1 MNASPETSG
10 PDRGCVTL
18 EEFRRMPEEDA
29 FRVELSRGRILREPR
44 PGGEHG
50 LIAGR
55 LVRILGSEVESR
67 GVGVV
72 VTETGFL
79 LATDPRTVRGPDAA
93 FIARDPA
100 APAPRGPWTEPP
112 TLAVEVVSPSNAAA
126 EIQAKV
132 LEYLE
137 AGTEPVWVIDPASR
151 SVTASRPPGDAHLY
165 REGETLEVGESLKGF
180 SFPVAEISAR
190 G

>member
-1 MNASPETSG
+1 MSTRPAG
-10 PDRGCVTL
+10 ADRGTVTL
-18 EEFRRMPEEDA
+18 EEFLRMPEEDA
-29 FRVELSRGRILREPR
+29 FRIELSRGRVVREPR

-55 LVRILGSEVESR
+55 MVRLLGAEVESR

-79 LATDPRTVRGPDAA
+79 LATDPPTVRGPDAA

-100 APAPRGPWTEPP
+100 APAPRGHWTEPP
-112 TLAVEVVSPSNAAA
+112 TLAVEVVSPSNTAA
-126 EIQAKV
+126 EIREKV

-137 AGTEPVWVIDPASR
+137 AGTELVWVIDPASR
-151 SVTASRPPGDAHLY
+151 SVTAWRPPGDAHVY
-165 REGETLEVGESLKGF
+165 REGESLKAGGPLNGF
-180 SFPVAEISAR
+180 SLPVAEIFTR

>member
-1 MNASPETSG
+1 MNTRASS
-10 PDRGCVTL
+10 PDRGTVTL
-18 EEFRRMPEEDA
+18 EEFQRMPEEDA
-29 FRVELSRGRILREPR
+29 FRVELSRGRIVREPR

-50 LIAGR
+50 LIVGR
-55 LVRILGSEVESR
+55 MVRLLGAEVESR

-79 LATDPRTVRGPDAA
+79 LGTDPPTVRGPDAA

-112 TLAVEVVSPSNAAA
+112 TLAVEVVSPSNTAA
-126 EIQAKV
+126 EIQEKV

-137 AGTEPVWVIDPASR
+137 AGTELVWVIDPASR
-151 SVTASRPPGDAHLY
+151 SVTAWRPPGDAHMH
-165 REGETLEVGESLKGF
+165 REAETLEAGESLKGF
-180 SFPVAEISAR
+180 SLPVAEIFAR
-190 G
+190 R